1 MFIPSLY
8 RLIYSSPRSKGY
20 LSTIQ
25 LQLTPETIPDS
36 LQKIHLKITI
46 EGDLFEKTFEA
57 DPNLK
62 YTYSWKG
69 VNVYRQRVY
78 GTTTALVKVG
88 YEYSGCSRIMWN
100 TQSTR
105 VSGQDLTLSNIG
117 GWDLDI
123 HHRYNFQEGILYRG
137 DGTNVYLKETPALI
151 FTTFGDGKRRT
162 YDCAQCNGDSSKQ
175 RLLSPMEIV
184 SAPDGSLYI
193 GDFNLIRKI
202 APDGVVRT
210 VLQLNAT
217 TVAHRY
223 YLAVN
228 PSSGALYVSDPE
240 GYRIMEVINTED
252 PTDIVNNWKTLIGA
266 RGQCLPGDESE
277 CGDGGPAA
285 YAQLIYPKGLAVS
298 AEGIVYFADGT
309 SIRKVDEK
317 GTLSTLISSHAQ
329 NSNWKPIPC
338 EGTVSLKDITL
349 KWPVDLAV
357 NPLDN
362 SVYFTDDNI
371 VMKITENQHLK
382 VVAGRP
388 LHCSRPSSSFYNNFA
403 SYTTLASPQAIAFSP
418 SGELYIA
425 ESDSRR
431 INRVSVVGT
440 DGRIS
445 VFAGKDSKCNCQES
459 ACDCFNANNH
469 LAIHSLF
476 RFISGIA
483 VTPDGGVHVCDQTN
497 YRIRTIKKRIPEID
511 ANQMYEVHSP
521 ENQETYRFN
530 KFGLHM
536 ETRNMA
542 TNKIQYTFAY
552 SVSTST
558 GALVSVSDSTG
569 GKISIVRNYAG
580 QVESIENPHRQ
591 KFDVSVDR
599 KYLLKSF
606 SIDVNNTIQIDY
618 YRSSEL
624 LRSRMDANGDG
635 YVYEY
640 DKNGRMIKA
649 VTPTGEIINLISD
662 ISINGAIVNVTRNK
676 KEMSLLVQK
685 SFLHKSCGHEVEIIQ
700 RESDK
705 SFITE
710 SKWGHKVLMKTAPYI
725 LLQGDN
731 PGLAESFPV
740 PSLERT
746 EIGKEVVNQLEWI
759 YHGNGNSVHS
769 SDGKV
774 GKKLQVNGESI
785 FTVELDLRT
794 GNQILSLNSQRTMV
808 SVNVSDQSE
817 VVSSLPAGVFPTIVE
832 EYNSIG
838 LPVRWAMG
846 SLIETYQYDRMSR
859 LKEIKNGNS
868 PGSLQYIY
876 SDPPGKWTNYPSKV
890 VIPTGGGFTLK
901 HDPTGALQS
910 VVTPRGHIHSF
921 VQQLSLGSHILKY
934 FSPWS
939 KEPYIQHFDQSNLLL
954 AKVFPENTGK
964 IIYTYDNAA
973 HLRAI
978 IGGSASV
985 HYHYY
990 TGTALVKTVDVTDD
1004 SFRMQTRQRYHRG
1017 TIKEIH
1023 KEFLTNVGLNNY
1035 SLEYQYDATGRLSST
1050 KLDIEG
1056 QTELTSNVRFDIKT
1070 GKVKG
1075 ISDLRVTHRS
1085 FGMVIMEDL
1094 SKNFIREKKFDEYG
1108 RFQSLNLIINGL
1120 PLFRVNIEYNANSQ
1134 ISLKS
1139 VYLQHQ
1145 TTNEEIA
1152 YNANNQINI
1161 VRSGAETSWVYTHD
1175 VNGNVVS
1182 VTEQGQRVTL
1192 GYDSGDRVSQFG
1204 DLEFVTYDNRGFVI
1218 RRGEQR
1224 YSYNTFGQMTSAFE
1238 PGKFAVRFHYDDAKR
1253 LVGSADHRGNLVQYI
1268 YGNPARPHQVTNVHY
1283 PKLGRTSQL
1292 LYDEDNL
1299 LVGLEVGDKRY
1310 YIGTDT
1316 AGTPQ
1321 AVFDTQGKVVKLM
1334 KRTPFGR
1341 TMHDSNPGIQLHID
1355 FNGGLLEEHTR

>member
-1 MFIPSLY
+1 M
-8 RLIYSSPRSKGY
+8 
-20 LSTIQ
+20 
-25 LQLTPETIPDS
+25 
-36 LQKIHLKITI
+36 
-46 EGDLFEKTFEA
+46 FEKTFEA

-88 YEYSGCSRIMWN
+88 YEYTGCARIMWN
-100 TQSTR
+100 TQSAR

-137 DGTNVYLKETPALI
+137 DGTNVFLKETPSLV
-151 FTTFGDGKRRT
+151 FTTFGNGKRRP
-162 YDCAQCNGDSSKQ
+162 YECPNCNGEAKNKP
-175 RLLSPMEIV
+175 LLSPMEIV

-193 GDFNLIRKI
+193 GDFNLIRKVNP
-202 APDGVVRT
+202 AGLVRT
-210 VLQLNAT
+210 ILQLNAT

-228 PSSGALYVSDPE
+228 PQNGALYVSDSE

-252 PTDIVNNWKTLIGA
+252 PQDIVNNWKTLIGS
-266 RGQCLPGDESE
+266 RGQCMPGEENE
-277 CGDGGPAA
+277 CGDGGPAL

-309 SIRKVDEK
+309 TIRKMDER
-317 GTLSTLISSHAQ
+317 GTVSTLISAHSQ
-329 NSNWKPIPC
+329 NSQWKPIPC
-338 EGTVSLKDITL
+338 EGTVNLKDISL

-362 SVYFTDDNI
+362 SVYFMDDNI

-388 LHCSRPSSSFYNNFA
+388 LHCSRPRSSFYNNFA
-403 SYTTLASPQAIAFSP
+403 SYTTLASPIAIAFSP

-425 ESDSRR
+425 ESDTRR
-431 INRVSVVGT
+431 INRISVVGT

-459 ACDCFNANNH
+459 DCDCFNAKNH

-483 VTPDGGVHVCDQTN
+483 VTPDGGIHVCDQTN
-497 YRIRTIKKRIPEID
+497 YRIRTISKRIPEID
-511 ANQMYEVHSP
+511 STQMYEVYST
-521 ENQETYRFN
+521 ENQEIYRFN

-542 TNKIQYTFAY
+542 NNRIKYNFAY

-558 GALVSVSDSTG
+558 GALVSISDSTG

-580 QVESIENPHRQ
+580 QVESIQNPQRQ

-599 KYLLKSF
+599 KHLLRSF
-606 SIDVNNTIQIDY
+606 SIDANNSILIDY

-624 LRSRMDANGDG
+624 LRSRMQTNGNG

-640 DKNGRMIKA
+640 DNNGRLEKA

-662 ISINGAIVNVTRNK
+662 ISINGAIVNVTRDK
-676 KEMSLLVQK
+676 KEMSLLIQK
-685 SFLHKSCGHEVEIIQ
+685 SFLYKSCGHEVEIIQ

-725 LLQGDN
+725 FLQGEN

-740 PSLERT
+740 PSSERT

-759 YHGNGNSVHS
+759 YYGNGNNGYSTS
-769 SDGKV
+769 GKV
-774 GKKLQVNGESI
+774 GKKLHVNGESM
-785 FTVELDLRT
+785 FTVELDQNS
-794 GNQILSLNSQRTMV
+794 GNQILSLDAQKTIISINRSET
-808 SVNVSDQSE
+808 SE
-817 VVSSLPAGVFPTIVE
+817 VVSSLPAGIFPTIIE

-838 LPVRWAMG
+838 LPIRWAMG
-846 SLIETYQYDRMSR
+846 SLVETYSYDRMSR

-876 SDPPGKWTNYPSKV
+876 SDSPGIWTNHPSKV
-890 VIPTGGGFTLK
+890 VVPTGGGFILK
-901 HDPTGALQS
+901 HDQTGALEAII
-910 VVTPRGHIHSF
+910 TPRGHIHSF
-921 VQQLSLGSHILKY
+921 VQQLTLGAHILKY
-934 FSPWS
+934 FSPWN
-939 KEPYIQHFDQSNLLL
+939 KEPYIQHFDQSGHLL
-954 AKVFPENTGK
+954 AKVYPGNTGK
-964 IIYTYDNAA
+964 VIYIYDDAA
-973 HLRAI
+973 HLRTV
-978 IGGSASV
+978 IGGVSSI
-985 HYHYY
+985 HYHYIS
-990 TGTALVKTVDVTDD
+990 GTALVKTVEVMDD
-1004 SFRMQTRQRYHRG
+1004 SFHMKTKQRYHRG
-1017 TIKEIH
+1017 AVKEIS
-1023 KEFLTNVGLNNY
+1023 KEFLGNVGLNNY
-1035 SLEYQYDATGRLSST
+1035 SMEYQYDATGRLSST
-1050 KLDIEG
+1050 KLDIIG
-1056 QTELTSNVRFDIKT
+1056 QTELTNHVRYDPKT
-1070 GKVKG
+1070 GNIMGV
-1075 ISDLRVTHRS
+1075 SDLKIIHRS
-1085 FGMVIMEDL
+1085 FSMVIMEDL
-1094 SKNFIREKKFDEYG
+1094 SKNFVREKKFDEYG
-1108 RFQSLNLIINGL
+1108 RFQSLNLIIKGV
-1120 PLFRVNIEYNANSQ
+1120 PLFRVNIEYNVNSQ

-1139 VYLQHQ
+1139 VFLQHT

-1161 VRSGAETSWVYTHD
+1161 VRSGSDASWIYTHD
-1175 VNGNVVS
+1175 VNGNIVS

-1224 YSYNTFGQMTSAFE
+1224 YSYNTFGQMISAFE
-1238 PGKFAVRFHYDDAKR
+1238 PGKFAVRFYYDDEKR
-1253 LVGSADHRGNLVQYI
+1253 LVGSQDHRGNMVQYI
-1268 YGNPARPHQVTNVHY
+1268 YGNPSQSNQVSHIHY
-1283 PKLGRTSQL
+1283 PKQDRTTQL

-1299 LVGLEVGDKRY
+1299 LVGLESQDSRFYV
-1310 YIGTDT
+1310 GTDT
-1316 AGTPQ
+1316 SGTPR
-1321 AVFDTQGKVVKLM
+1321 AVFDSSGQLIKQM

-1341 TMHDSNPGIQLHID
+1341 TMHDSNPSFKLHID
-1355 FNGGLLEEHTR
+1355 FNGGILEEHTR